1 MTFKELLNSVQ
12 FEDVAPHIVR
22 MDADAEHNL
31 GWYKIH
37 FDMLRLMTPVFHE
50 DANDKV
56 CKITLKDWED
66 GTGPHLDAYPM
77 EGDLWEHSL
86 TKELVIAPDVQ
97 ASNEE
102 LAACCLWH
110 TSFWGFVEKHVSDSH
125 RTDGFGLNSLDRW
138 TDYAYYRSKAMWRF
152 AFIRRHGGV
161 IPTIQELSQS
171 KKRGLINRA
180 KGSVCYGRKPLNRQ
194 KRKRCFRTEFMG
206 HYYERMTNIGDFIVQ
221 SIPALSNKGNYLIK
235 REQRELAHY
244 AERENGRMKSN
255 HITTEQ
261 LCGLFRSELF
271 RTEEIMSYANEGE
284 SGAKYLFDLISKYDM
299 VPMMDGIV
307 VRLVTGIEHDVLTED
322 EQRLC
327 DLLKEGRKY
336 AGFIFDVNPSLGN
349 QVLISYAAYNSTNT
363 LID

>member
-1 MTFKELLNSVQ
+1 MTFKELLNSVR
-12 FEDVAPHIVR
+12 FEDVVPHIVR
-22 MDADAEHNL
+22 MDSDAGQNL

-37 FDMLRLMTPVFHE
+37 FDMLRQMPPVFHE

-86 TKELVIAPDVQ
+86 TKELIIAPNVQ

-110 TSFWGFVEKHVSDSH
+110 TSFWGFVKKHVSDSH
-125 RTDGFGLNSLDRW
+125 RIDGFGLNSLDRW
-138 TDYAYYRSKAMWRF
+138 TDYAYHKSKAMWRF

-161 IPTIQELSQS
+161 VPTIRELSQS
-171 KKRGLINRA
+171 KKHGLINRA
-180 KGSVCYGRKPLNRQ
+180 KKSIYYGRKPLNKP

-206 HYYERMTNIGDFIVQ
+206 HYYERMANIGDFIVQ
-221 SIPALSNKGNYLIK
+221 TIPTLSNSG
-235 REQRELAHY
+235 
-244 AERENGRMKSN
+244 N

-284 SGAKYLFDLISKYDM
+284 SGAKYLFDLISEYNM

-307 VRLVTGIEHDVLTED
+307 VRLVTGIEHDALTED
-322 EQRLC
+322 ERRLC

-336 AGFIFDVNPSLGN
+336 ADFIFDVNPSLGN
-349 QVLISYAAYNSTNT
+349 QVLISYAAYNSTNS
-363 LID
+363 LVKQSSNKHIR

>member
-1 MTFKELLNSVQ
+1 MTFQELLNNVR

-22 MDADAEHNL
+22 MDSDAGQNL
-31 GWYKIH
+31 GWYKIY
-37 FDMLRLMTPVFHE
+37 FDMLRQMTPVFHE

-56 CKITLKDWED
+56 CKITLKDYED
-66 GTGPHLDAYPM
+66 GTDPHLDAYPM

-86 TKELVIAPDVQ
+86 TKEIVIAPNVQ

-110 TSFWGFVEKHVSDSH
+110 TSFWGFVKKHVSGSH
-125 RTDGFGLNSLDRW
+125 RIDSFGLNPLDRW
-138 TDYAYYRSKAMWRF
+138 TDYAYYKSKAMWRF

-161 IPTIQELSQS
+161 IPTIRELSQS

-180 KGSVCYGRKPLNRQ
+180 KKSICYGRKPLNRQ

-206 HYYERMTNIGDFIVQ
+206 HYYERMANIGDFIVQ
-221 SIPALSNKGNYLIK
+221 TIPALSNKGN
-235 REQRELAHY
+235 R
-244 AERENGRMKSN
+244 
-255 HITTEQ
+255 ITTEQ
-261 LCGLFRSELF
+261 LCRLFRSESF
-271 RTEEIMSYANEGE
+271 RTEEIMSYANENE
-284 SGAKYLFDLISKYDM
+284 SGAKYLFDLISKYNM

-307 VRLVTGIEHDVLTED
+307 IRLVTGNEHDALTEND
-322 EQRLC
+322 QRLC

-336 AGFIFDVNPSLGN
+336 ADFIFDINASLGN
-349 QVLISYAAYNSTNT
+349 QVLVNYATYNSMSS

>member
-1 MTFKELLNSVQ
+1 MTFKELLNSVR

-22 MDADAEHNL
+22 MDAEHNL

-37 FDMLRLMTPVFHE
+37 FDMLRLMKPVFHE

-110 TSFWGFVEKHVSDSH
+110 TSFWGFVEKHLSDSF
-125 RTDGFGLNSLDRW
+125 RTERDLSALDRW
-138 TDYAYYRSKAMWRF
+138 NDYAYYKSKATWRF

-161 IPTIQELSQS
+161 IPTVLELSPS
-171 KKRGLINRA
+171 KKRELINRA
-180 KGSVCYGRKPLNRQ
+180 KESVCYGRKPLNRQ
-194 KRKRCFRTEFMG
+194 KRKKCFRTEFMG
-206 HYYERMTNIGDFIVQ
+206 HYYERMANIGDFIVQ
-221 SIPALSNKGNYLIK
+221 TIPALSNRGD
-235 REQRELAHY
+235 
-244 AERENGRMKSN
+244 
-255 HITTEQ
+255 HITTER

-271 RTEEIMSYANEGE
+271 RAEEIMSYADEGE
-284 SGAKYLFDLISKYDM
+284 SGAKYLFDLFLKYDM
-299 VPMMDGIV
+299 LPMMDGIV
-307 VRLVTGIEHDVLTED
+307 VRLVTGIEHEALTED
-322 EQRLC
+322 ERRLC
-327 DLLKEGRKY
+327 NLLTDGRKY
-336 AGFIFDVNPSLGN
+336 ADFIFDVNPSLGN
-349 QVLISYAAYNSTNT
+349 QALISYATYNSTNS
-363 LID
+363 LI

>member
-1 MTFKELLNSVQ
+1 MTFKELLNSVR
-12 FEDVAPHIVR
+12 FEDVAPYIVR
-22 MDADAEHNL
+22 MDSDAGQNL

-37 FDMLRLMTPVFHE
+37 FDMLRQMIPVFHE

-56 CKITLKDWED
+56 CHITLKDFED

-86 TKELVIAPDVQ
+86 TKELVIAPNVQ

-110 TSFWGFVEKHVSDSH
+110 TSFWGFVEKHLSDSS
-125 RTDGFGLNSLDRW
+125 RMEDDLELNTLDRW
-138 TDYAYYRSKAMWRF
+138 NDYLYYKAKTIRNF
-152 AFIRRHGGV
+152 AFILRHGGV
-161 IPTIQELSQS
+161 IPTIRELSQS

-180 KGSVCYGRKPLNRQ
+180 KKSICYGRLNKP

-206 HYYERMTNIGDFIVQ
+206 HYYERMANIGNFIVQ
-221 SIPALSNKGNYLIK
+221 TIPALSSRKN
-235 REQRELAHY
+235 R
-244 AERENGRMKSN
+244 
-255 HITTEQ
+255 ITTEQ

-271 RTEEIMSYANEGE
+271 RTEEIMSYANEDE
-284 SGAKYLFDLISKYDM
+284 SGAKYLFDLISKYNM

-307 VRLVTGIEHDVLTED
+307 VRLVTGIEHDALTED
-322 EQRLC
+322 ERRLC

-336 AGFIFDVNPSLGN
+336 ADFIFDTNPSLGN
-349 QVLISYAAYNSTNT
+349 QVLISYAAYNSTSS